1 MADFRIF
8 CEYTENPLGIGTA
21 HPRLSWRL
29 DSGADQTA
37 YAVEVKNEQGTV
49 VFERQCQSAENLCRV
64 ETALESSALYTWRV
78 QLTLADGTSITSP
91 EGHFETALLDG
102 LKGDYIAFAGY
113 EKRKSPYFLRKAEIN
128 RPVKRARAYISGLGY
143 YELTLNGR
151 KVGTPPCAPAGPIT
165 TSGCCMTPTISPPTC
180 IRAKM
185 P

>member
-91 EGHFETALLDG
+91 EGHFETALLAQKPLFPAQG
-102 LKGDYIAFAGY
+102 GNK
-113 EKRKSPYFLRKAEIN
+113 PPRKA
-128 RPVKRARAYISGLGY
+128 RARIYKRPWL
-143 YELTLNGR
+143 L
-151 KVGTPPCAPAGPIT
+151 
-165 TSGCCMTPTISPPTC
+165 
-180 IRAKM
+180 
-185 P
+185 